1 MSKRLS
7 FDDVLDD
14 LMMGEEQPTPAA
26 LARWQERYPQYRQD
40 LADFFETWA
49 EQESM
54 SHLPKPKINEE
65 MIINKTVAYGMEILQ
80 KQGRLLPDTLPTL
93 TAYDQLV
100 LAAIYLL
107 GGKGYPATITLKV
120 AEMSETEPLPG
131 SVYVSLNRLETAGLA
146 LSRPANPETEPE
158 NKTRRYFTVTML
170 GDRALASAK
179 ETSAVVAR
187 FLPDF
192 A

>member
-1 MSKRLS
+1 MTENLS
-7 FDDVLDD
+7 FDDILDD
-14 LMMGEEQPTPAA
+14 LMMEEDQPTPEA

-40 LADFFETWA
+40 LAEFFETWA

-54 SHLPKPKINEE
+54 SHLPKPQIDEE
-65 MIINKTVAYGMEILQ
+65 MILKKSVEYGMEILR
-80 KQGRLLPDTLPTL
+80 KQGRLMPDTVPAL
-93 TAYDQLV
+93 TPYDELV
-100 LAAIYLL
+100 LTAIYLL

-131 SVYVSLNRLETAGLA
+131 SVYVSLNRLETQGLA

-158 NKTRRYFTVTML
+158 NKTRRYFTVTMS
-170 GDRALASAK
+170 GDRALAYAK

-187 FLPDF
+187 YLPDF